1 MPTFSLTE
9 IGPKADLHLGKSTM
23 KISFYN
29 PVFPFGIGI
38 MYRLILS
45 IGHHLSKENRLNFF
59 YMRPISFKEKEFR
72 NWVNESLPCHL
83 HLHSKDNL
91 RRTKTTSK
99 KSFHSFLLLEKLEG
113 LTFSKK
119 CPSETISR
127 LLICVLTFGPR
138 WIINPN
144 GTRFIYR
151 PVDDYPS
158 TARNVVRS
166 AHFGQ
171 ILNPSTILRE

>member
-23 KISFYN
+23 KISFCN

-99 KSFHSFLLLEKLEG
+99 KSFHSFSLRNWKDWHFL
-113 LTFSKK
+113 
-119 CPSETISR
+119 ISR

-138 WIINPN
+138 WISFLTTRTVINPN
-144 GTRFIYR
+144 QTGWRLPINSSEC
-151 PVDDYPS
+151 S
-158 TARNVVRS
+158 T
-166 AHFGQ
+166 
-171 ILNPSTILRE
+171 